1 MLTCA
6 APVYSDY
13 DHDPLLQKLLAVN
26 DKQKIAEMLRATLHL
41 SDSEVSG
48 LCWSSESTQLVKI
61 TSHIVTEKKPMWL

>member
-48 LCWSSESTQLVKI
+48 LC
-61 TSHIVTEKKPMWL
+61 